1 MIISSPPLL
10 STFINNNGFESI
22 LTYIIQ
28 SPISNTKISDLYIIG
43 SLSKILT
50 LNYYLL
56 QNYLYDL
63 PSQQDEISVHVS
75 KVDRSMWSSLVSKM
89 VTINML
95 EEEGIVI
102 LALASREL
110 VCVHEQSE
118 VEDAID
124 LVSEFVEDY
133 FVRFSD
139 EKDGGNDEEELEVWD
154 MLVGGT
160 FILTNLFNSFVI
172 SVTKYIRP

>member
-1 MIISSPPLL
+1 
-10 STFINNNGFESI
+10 
-22 LTYIIQ
+22 
-28 SPISNTKISDLYIIG
+28 
-43 SLSKILT
+43 
-50 LNYYLL
+50 
-56 QNYLYDL
+56 
-63 PSQQDEISVHVS
+63 
-75 KVDRSMWSSLVSKM
+75 MWSNLVSKM

-110 VCVHEQSE
+110 VCLHEQSE

-160 FILTNLFNSFVI
+160 FLF
-172 SVTKYIRP
+172 